1 MCISFKW
8 KKNYTIIAIIVV
20 SCYIAWHLSHKKWLQ
35 IEWTPKIQQFLEVNS
50 RVMPYKKDTI
60 LINGERVTK
69 CHMLSSKF
77 EAYMIFKTAN
87 PESTRN
93 FTTFLKMIINLSYR
107 LVCVGIKVYN
117 LEQKLNALN
126 KLAISLITE
135 TSSTVDKC

>member
-1 MCISFKW
+1 M
-8 KKNYTIIAIIVV
+8 
-20 SCYIAWHLSHKKWLQ
+20 
-35 IEWTPKIQQFLEVNS
+35 EWTPKIQQFLEVNS

-60 LINGERVTK
+60 WINGEHVTK

-77 EAYMIFKTAN
+77 EAYMRFQTAN